1 MTGESRRPGSLK
13 VNKKGSKLE
22 LFAAAVV
29 VEVEGRERKGGCM
42 QQRAVHVFVVQV
54 VT

>member
-29 VEVEGRERKGGCM
+29 VEGRERKGGCM